1 MVMRMLRTQIK
12 WIMLSVAVV
21 FVLSLL
27 FMYGPM
33 GGGGSGDGETKD
45 YAVATLD
52 GTKIMRSSIE
62 MGLRDAVERANLQEV
77 TSADLPALRKSVLQN
92 IILTHELEKEAKAR
106 GIAVTDQ
113 EVDDVVAE
121 IKDQFPT
128 VEAYDQYLERS
139 GIEMKALR
147 ENIARQLAQQKVFE
161 GELSSVVLGE
171 EEIAEF
177 YDKTKEVF
185 FRRPE
190 GFNLNVA
197 HLSVE
202 DLAREAAEKINV
214 QGDWDGALNILS
226 SDVRDHTPYDQP
238 VFVASEA
245 LASHFGQVL
254 SADMNVAVGPFEVA
268 SDDFVVIMKREALPD
283 QILPLDE
290 VSGDISNLLLS
301 QKRSEVQHKF
311 FHDLI
316 ERANVTVHDEELFAV
331 PAVPEPASKD
341 LETASGDAAQKPL
354 SQDAKKTASQE
365 GESLS
370 EDSDM
375 TE

>member
-1 MVMRMLRTQIK
+1 
-12 WIMLSVAVV
+12 
-21 FVLSLL
+21 
-27 FMYGPM
+27 
-33 GGGGSGDGETKD
+33 
-45 YAVATLD
+45 
-52 GTKIMRSSIE
+52 
-62 MGLRDAVERANLQEV
+62 
-77 TSADLPALRKSVLQN
+77 
-92 IILTHELEKEAKAR
+92 
-106 GIAVTDQ
+106 
-113 EVDDVVAE
+113 
-121 IKDQFPT
+121 
-128 VEAYDQYLERS
+128 
-139 GIEMKALR
+139 
-147 ENIARQLAQQKVFE
+147 
-161 GELSSVVLGE
+161 
-171 EEIAEF
+171 
-177 YDKTKEVF
+177 
-185 FRRPE
+185 
-190 GFNLNVA
+190 
-197 HLSVE
+197 
-202 DLAREAAEKINV
+202 
-214 QGDWDGALNILS
+214 
-226 SDVRDHTPYDQP
+226 
-238 VFVASEA
+238 
-245 LASHFGQVL
+245 
-254 SADMNVAVGPFEVA
+254 MNVAVGPFEVA